1 MRYHGFRHGLRLFRF
16 RHQLGH
22 KLDLAQQQLRL
33 LDFRFRQHVRL
44 GRLRHLRFVFLQLAE
59 RFQLGHGQRLV
70 VYRHH
75 FRYQRRHERRRQRGI
90 GRKLRY
96 VGRRLQLR
104 RRFGLKIITRLVV
117 CQMA

>member
-16 RHQLGH
+16 GHQ
-22 KLDLAQQQLRL
+22 LDLAQQQLRL
-33 LDFRFRQHVRL
+33 LDFRFRQRVRL
-44 GRLRHLRFVFLQLAE
+44 GRLRHVRLVFLQLAE

-70 VYRHH
+70 YRHL
-75 FRYQRRHERRRQRGI
+75 FRYRQHRI

-117 CQMA
+117 CQMADDR